1 MRPLSVRGIRIDRAA
16 NTPVL
21 SLREDDA
28 PRRTLDIYIGAPE
41 AAAISVALEGVAVPR
56 PLTHDLFLRSL
67 EALGAGVA
75 RVVLTHVSEGTYYAE
90 IVFTDDEG
98 EGEEVRVSARPSDA
112 VALALRAGCPVYAQ
126 DDLLDSAGTPTD
138 EEEVRSEEIL
148 DEFRDFIENIS
159 PEDFDT

>member
-1 MRPLSVRGIRIDRAA
+1 VNLRALSVRGIRIDRAA

-21 SLREDDA
+21 SLREDEA
-28 PRRTLDIYIGAPE
+28 PRRSLDIYIGAPE

-56 PLTHDLFLRSL
+56 PLTHDLFFRTI
-67 EALGAGVA
+67 EALGAGVD

-90 IVFTDDEG
+90 IVLSDSED
-98 EGEEVRVSARPSDA
+98 EEVRVSARPSDA

-126 DDLLDSAGTPTD
+126 EELLETAGTPAG
-138 EEEVRSEEIL
+138 EEEFRSEEIL